1 MKTSLQINNGI
12 IATEANKDETLLS
25 VLRSLH
31 IISAKCGCLKGVC
44 GSCTVLINEKPVP
57 SCLIPIGSLTTQ
69 SIITLEHFSLTD
81 DYEDIIQ
88 GLETANVSLCS
99 FCNSGK
105 IFAIHEI
112 LNSSTTPNVAEIAR
126 RMRTFT
132 CPCTNTELLI
142 DAVFKSYDIRL
153 ERKGI
158 LEYGR
163 K

>member
-1 MKTSLQINNGI
+1 MQTNLQINNGI
-12 IATEANKDETLLS
+12 ITTEASKDETLLS

-31 IISAKCGCLKGVC
+31 VISAKCGCLKGVC
-44 GSCTVLINEKPVP
+44 GSCTVLINDKPVP
-57 SCLIPIGSLTTQ
+57 SCLIPIGALTSQ

-88 GLETANVSLCS
+88 GLEKANVALCN

-112 LNSSTTPNVAEIAR
+112 INAPNTPNKAEITR

-132 CPCTNTELLI
+132 CPCTNMELLI
-142 DAVFKSYDIRL
+142 DAVFKAYDIRL